1 MNAACFTVWRFNVG
15 GRAWK
20 GGWKG
25 GEACPPLH
33 RVLFC
38 NAKQGMLGRTDWSE
52 WRTHRIYGMLTDWE
66 NGKERER
73 ERVKRQT
80 LPDEEKE
87 VVRLRG
93 GGERGGR
100 KKG

>member
-1 MNAACFTVWRFNVG
+1 
-15 GRAWK
+15 
-20 GGWKG
+20 
-25 GEACPPLH
+25 
-33 RVLFC
+33 
-38 NAKQGMLGRTDWSE
+38 MLGRTDWSE
-52 WRTHRIYGMLTDWE
+52 WRTHRIYAMLTDWE
-66 NGKERER
+66 NGERGRRREKERERAGR

-87 VVRLRG
+87 VVRRLRGGGEGG